1 MRSAAALAL
10 VALAAAGWGTVVPA
24 SHAAAQDDLGGLPA
38 APGQEE
44 TYYSC
49 NACHSIRLVTQQ
61 RLSRERWDEL
71 LDWMV
76 EKQGMAE
83 LDPEDR
89 GIILDYLATYYGRY
103 VPRSLIQK
111 SDPDVDRGRRSNRET
126 RDHAIA
132 ADRSSAVGVLPRRER
147 STSDLVH

>member
-1 MRSAAALAL
+1 
-10 VALAAAGWGTVVPA
+10 
-24 SHAAAQDDLGGLPA
+24 
-38 APGQEE
+38 GQEE
-44 TYYSC
+44 TYYNC

-89 GIILDYLATYYGRY
+89 GLILDYLATYYGQD
-103 VPRSLIQK
+103 VPRS
-111 SDPDVDRGRRSNRET
+111 
-126 RDHAIA
+126 
-132 ADRSSAVGVLPRRER
+132 
-147 STSDLVH
+147 